1 MPTVVGELLQRAC
14 FVACDKHVGEFVVLG
29 GDVPGVL
36 VVADA
41 EADQQ
46 EQMDLGADGTP
57 CLFEAPVVRG
67 GEDSIVEV
75 QILLDGGVLVRGAVH
90 PIGRGANSLQ
100 FAPRPIGWTAPR
112 TSTPPSNRI
121 WTSTMLSSPPRT
133 TGASKRHGVPSAP
146 RSICS
151 C

>member
-1 MPTVVGELLQRAC
+1 LQRAF
-14 FVACDKHVGEFVVLG
+14 FVACDKHVGEFAVLG

-67 GEDSIVEV
+67 GEDSIMEV
-75 QILLDGGVLVRGAVH
+75 QILLDGGVFVRGAVH
-90 PIGRGANSLQ
+90 PIGRASAIPRRRAGGRSL
-100 FAPRPIGWTAPR
+100 I
-112 TSTPPSNRI
+112 
-121 WTSTMLSSPPRT
+121 STMS
-133 TGASKRHGVPSAP
+133 
-146 RSICS
+146 
-151 C
+151 